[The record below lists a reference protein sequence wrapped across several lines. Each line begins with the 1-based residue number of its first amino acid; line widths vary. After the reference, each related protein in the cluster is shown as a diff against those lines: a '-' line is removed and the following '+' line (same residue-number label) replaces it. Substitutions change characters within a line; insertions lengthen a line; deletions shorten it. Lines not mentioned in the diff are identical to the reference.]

1 MVDYEAMRGRFC
13 VLLFVS
19 VKTPADEAISKDK
32 TVQAPREVLEQDV
45 LLFEDDLLS
54 RGGGGVSERSQCC
67 CCWSVRSD
75 YADTPS
81 LLLIFS

>member
-45 LLFEDDLLS
+45 LLFEDDI
-54 RGGGGVSERSQCC
+54 V
-67 CCWSVRSD
+67 
-75 YADTPS
+75 
-81 LLLIFS
+81 